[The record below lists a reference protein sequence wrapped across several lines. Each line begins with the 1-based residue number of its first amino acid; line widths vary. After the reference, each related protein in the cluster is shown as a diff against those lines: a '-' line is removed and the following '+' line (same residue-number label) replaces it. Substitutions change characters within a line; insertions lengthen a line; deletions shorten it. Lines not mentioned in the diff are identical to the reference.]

1 MKNTP
6 MTSIELVQWL
16 KDGCFDSRFADA
28 FDIGEDGDIHSV
40 FDNYT
45 AEEIV
50 YKAELYERR
59 RSEEHT
65 SELQSL

>member
-1 MKNTP
+1 

-45 AEEIV
+45 AILIECF
-50 YKAELYERR
+50 
-59 RSEEHT
+59 
-65 SELQSL
+65 

>member
-28 FDIGEDGDIHSV
+28 FDIGADGDIHSV

-59 RSEEHT
+59 KGKSND
-65 SELQSL
+65 

>member
-16 KDGCFDSRFADA
+16 KDGCFDSRFAD
-28 FDIGEDGDIHSV
+28 SV

-59 RSEEHT
+59 KGKNND
-65 SELQSL
+65 